1 MALTAVYMVAE
12 VVGGYL
18 SNSLALLADA
28 GHMFS
33 DVAALGLSLAAVA
46 WTQKPANQ
54 RTTYGYHRAEILA
67 ALING
72 AALVAVGVLISL
84 EAWERLSNPPDVD
97 GALMLAIASGGL
109 AINVTNLMILH
120 GGKGE
125 NLNVRGAWLHVMAD
139 MLGSVGAILAGCL
152 ILGFGW
158 EWADPVA
165 SFVITAV
172 VIYSAWG
179 LLRETVQVLMQS
191 VPKHIALQEVIEALE
206 ELPGVVDVHD
216 LHVWSLTSGRYVAT
230 SHLTVDNAVDDH
242 QGVVRRARRVL
253 GDRFGIHHTTIQ
265 IETDESRASCNP
277 SEPAATIAS

>member
-1 MALTAVYMVAE
+1 MVLTAVYMFAE
-12 VVGGYL
+12 VIGGYL

-33 DVAALGLSLAAVA
+33 DVAALGLSLAAVVWA
-46 WTQKPANQ
+46 QKPANQ

-67 ALING
+67 ALVNG
-72 AALVAVGVLISL
+72 AALIAVGVLISI
-84 EAWERLSNPPDVD
+84 EAWERLSSPPDVD
-97 GALMLAIASGGL
+97 GTLMLAIASGGL
-109 AINVTNLMILH
+109 AINVVNLMILH

-139 MLGSVGAILAGCL
+139 MLGSVGAIVAGLL

-165 SFVITAV
+165 SFAITAL

-179 LLRETVQVLMQS
+179 LLKETVTVLMQS

-206 ELPGVVDVHD
+206 EVPGVVGVHD
-216 LHVWSLTSGRYVAT
+216 LHVWALTSGRYVAT
-230 SHLTVDNAVDDH
+230 SHLTVDDAVDH
-242 QGVVRRARRVL
+242 QGVVRRARHIL

-265 IETDESRASCNP
+265 VETDEARTSCNP
-277 SEPAATIAS
+277 ASPQPKIAS